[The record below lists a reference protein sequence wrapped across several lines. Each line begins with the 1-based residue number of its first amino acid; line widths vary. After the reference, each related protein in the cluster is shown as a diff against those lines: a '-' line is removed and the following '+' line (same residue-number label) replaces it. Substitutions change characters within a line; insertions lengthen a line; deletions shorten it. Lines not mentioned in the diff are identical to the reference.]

1 MTCFREKRK
10 KSHFIIVP
18 LPAQGHLIPMT
29 DMGFLLAKRGV
40 QVSLVIT
47 RANADRIRPIIE
59 HAKESNISFEVVE
72 LSFPNEKFGLPAG
85 CESIDHIT
93 DMGLFRGFLDALY
106 SLNKP
111 LETFIESLERP
122 PDCMITD
129 MCNAW
134 TAPVARKFGI
144 PRVIFQGPSCFYI
157 STDYNLVQ
165 HKVYDKVINENEYVT
180 VPDFPIN
187 LQVTKAQ
194 TPGFLNNPGFE
205 DFRKECLEEEM
216 TADGMVIN
224 SFLELERPFIENY
237 KRLIG
242 KKVWTVGPFCLYNK
256 DDEMKM
262 GRGNK
267 EAVDKSHSVL
277 KWLDGRNAASVL
289 YINFGSIAVTR
300 PQQLMEIG
308 SGLEA
313 SNRPFIWVMKKKEIT
328 PAVEKWLA
336 DGFEERT
343 KDRGLII
350 VGWAPQ
356 VVILSHPA
364 VGGFMTHCGWNS
376 LLEAITMGVPTITW
390 PRFAD
395 QFVNE
400 NLVVDVLGIGVS
412 LGEKEPN
419 IGIDDVIRVK
429 SDDIRKA
436 VDALMDGGIEADER
450 RQRSKDFS
458 EKAKKAVEE
467 GGSSYVNLTDFI
479 HYFTEARS
487 ELALAH
493 GQ

>member
-1 MTCFREKRK
+1 
-10 KSHFIIVP
+10 
-18 LPAQGHLIPMT
+18 
-29 DMGFLLAKRGV
+29 
-40 QVSLVIT
+40 
-47 RANADRIRPIIE
+47 
-59 HAKESNISFEVVE
+59 
-72 LSFPNEKFGLPAG
+72 
-85 CESIDHIT
+85 
-93 DMGLFRGFLDALY
+93 
-106 SLNKP
+106 
-111 LETFIESLERP
+111 
-122 PDCMITD
+122 MITD

-180 VPDFPIN
+180 VPDFPIK

-205 DFRKECLEEEM
+205 DFRKKCLEEEM
-216 TADGMVIN
+216 TANGMVIN

-237 KRLIG
+237 KRLMG

-300 PQQLMEIG
+300 PHQLMEIG

-328 PAVEKWLA
+328 PVVEKWLA

-356 VVILSHPA
+356 MVILSHPA

-479 HYFTEARS
+479 HNFTDARS